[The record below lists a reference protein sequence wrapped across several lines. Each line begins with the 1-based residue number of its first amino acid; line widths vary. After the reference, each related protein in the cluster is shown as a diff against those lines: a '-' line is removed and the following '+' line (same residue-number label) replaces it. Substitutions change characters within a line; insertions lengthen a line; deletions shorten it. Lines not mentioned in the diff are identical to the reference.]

1 MSPVQIPST
10 GARSQFHEEVNM
22 FAGSAPGLKS
32 RERRR
37 HQRFPINVSSRYLL
51 DEARGYATT
60 VNISSGGVLLDTKE
74 ILPVGRQVQLWI
86 DWPALLDARCPLRL
100 VIHGR
105 IVRSTYRGT
114 VVGITRYSFRLRPK
128 SEAPFTV

>member
-1 MSPVQIPST
+1 
-10 GARSQFHEEVNM
+10 
-22 FAGSAPGLKS
+22 
-32 RERRR
+32 
-37 HQRFPINVSSRYLL
+37 
-51 DEARGYATT
+51 
-60 VNISSGGVLLDTKE
+60 
-74 ILPVGRQVQLWI
+74 VGRQVQLWI